1 MTLIKKYNDRPE
13 VIANKSVID
22 HNQLANRNQFGAHSI
37 DAIRGLPEK
46 LTKLKNKDIALEEK
60 IDKQSTDLSELTDKV
75 NEVESKASQ
84 IDITENAYSTFTFT
98 NYNGSTKTIQ
108 SGFLPDDDTWELK
121 DNRLTLKQIH
131 TDSSLEGKGTQEDPL
146 LVNIDNTTITKRADG
161 VLEVTAIKTNGDSI
175 SGVTIKEE
183 LDNLNKGVERLDNYN
198 ASQDDKI
205 YDLQTRTKGMGGYL
219 NAYNFGD
226 LSKLTEEERQN
237 KLTEYALQQIG
248 VTERDRIFN
257 GTKIINDF
265 DKHLWILTNTPDSTP
280 AVFEW
285 EDLGV
290 EQKTSIATDSLLG
303 LIKGSTSDLKGRV
316 DVNGEISINGLQEK
330 LDDKASRTEQ
340 NNFTGINN
348 FNAETNFNAEVNVDN
363 NNVNIN
369 NGYLSTTDET
379 KDLVTKYSAD
389 EVVIEN
395 GTAGNANTYNLKL
408 PLKSGT
414 LATTDDIKELQP
426 ASKEVLGG
434 VYYWIDDEGIP
445 CLSAVKIGKE
455 AGLYVDGVLSK
466 SWSQLIADGDIT
478 VTNSELKVANTGLAG
493 ELVCDN
499 VEGLTS
505 LALAFDSCGS
515 LINIDASKL
524 NTTNVTNMSYM
535 FYFCTSLTSL
545 DLSSFDTSNVTNMYW
560 MFYFCTSLTSIDLS
574 SFDTTNVTDMSEMF
588 CYCTSLTSLDLSSF
602 NTTNV
607 TYMNGMFDNC
617 TSLTSLDL
625 SNFTFDKVTDYTN
638 MFRNV
643 PNNCEILVK
652 SQTEKDWITSKFTN
666 LTNVKIKGVEA

>member
-1 MTLIKKYNDRPE
+1 MTLIKKYNDRLE

-60 IDKQSTDLSELTDKV
+60 IDKQSTDLSELTEKV

-84 IDITENAYSTFTFT
+84 IDITENADSTFTFT
-98 NYNGSTKTIQ
+98 NYNGDTKTIQ
-108 SGFLPDDDTWELK
+108 SGFLPDDDTLELK
-121 DNRLTLKQIH
+121 DNKLTLKQIH
-131 TDSSLEGKGTQEDPL
+131 TDSSLKGKGTQEDPL
-146 LVNIDNTTITKRADG
+146 LVNIDNATITKRADG
-161 VLEVTAIKTNGDSI
+161 VLEVTAIKTNSDSI

-183 LDNLNKGVERLDNYN
+183 LDNLNTDVERLDNYN
-198 ASQDDKI
+198 ASQDNKI

-237 KLTEYALQQIG
+237 RLTEYALQQIG

-265 DKHLWILTNTPDSTP
+265 DKHLWILTNTPDSAP

-389 EVVIEN
+389 EVVIKN
-395 GTAGNANTYNLKL
+395 GTAGNAKTYNLKL

-434 VYYWIDDEGIP
+434 VYYWIDEEGIP
-445 CLSAVKIGKE
+445 CLSIIKIGKE
-455 AGLYVDGVLSK
+455 AGLYVNGVLTK
-466 SWSQLIADGDIT
+466 TWAQLIADGDVTIT
-478 VTNSELKVANTGLAG
+478 DGALKVANTSLQGD
-493 ELVCDN
+493 LVCDN
-499 VEGLTS
+499 VEGLTD
-505 LALAFDSCGS
+505 LQEAFFSCLGLTS
-515 LINIDASKL
+515 IDASKL
-524 NTTNVTNMSYM
+524 NTTNVTNMASVFM
-535 FYFCTSLTSL
+535 SCRGLTSL
-545 DLSSFDTSNVTNMYW
+545 DLSSFDTSKVTNMFQ
-560 MFYFCTSLTSIDLS
+560 MFVSCRG
-574 SFDTTNVTDMSEMF
+574 
-588 CYCTSLTSLDLSSF
+588 LTSLDLSSF
-602 NTTNV
+602 DTSKV
-607 TYMNGMFDNC
+607 ILMSAMFAGC
-617 TSLTSLDL
+617 SSLTNLDI
-625 SNFTFDKVTDYTN
+625 SNFTFDKVTSYSG
-638 MFRNV
+638 MFNSV
-643 PNNCEILVK
+643 PDNCEILVK

>member
-13 VIANKSVID
+13 VIANRSVID

-46 LTKLKNKDIALEEK
+46 LTKLKNKDIELEEK
-60 IDKQSTDLSELTDKV
+60 IDKQSTDLSELTEKV

-84 IDITENAYSTFTFT
+84 IDITENADSTFTFT
-98 NYNGSTKTIQ
+98 NYNGDTKTIQ
-108 SGFLPDDDTWELK
+108 SGFLPDDDTLELK
-121 DNRLTLKQIH
+121 DNKLTLKQIH

-161 VLEVTAIKTNGDSI
+161 VLEVISLKTNGDSI

-183 LDNLNKGVERLDNYN
+183 LDNLNKDVGDLTTQLNIDIERLDNYN
-198 ASQDDKI
+198 ASQDNKI

-248 VTERDRIFN
+248 VTERDKIFN

-330 LDDKASRTEQ
+330 LDDKASLTEQ

-389 EVVIEN
+389 EIVIEN
-395 GTAGNANTYNLKL
+395 GTGGNAKTYNLKL
-408 PLKSGT
+408 PLKPGT

-426 ASKEVLGG
+426 AGKKVLGG
-434 VYYWIDDEGIP
+434 VYYWIDEEGIP
-445 CLSAVKIGKE
+445 CLSIVKISKE
-455 AGLYVDGVLSK
+455 SGLYVDGVLSK
-466 SWSQLIADGDIT
+466 TWAQLISDGD
-478 VTNSELKVANTGLAG
+478 VTTTSGALKVANISLTGD
-493 ELVCDN
+493 LVCDN
-499 VEGLTS
+499 VEGLISLSAAFEQCRYLTS
-505 LALAFDSCGS
+505 LDV
-515 LINIDASKL
+515 SKL
-524 NTTNVTNMSYM
+524 DTSNVTYMGLM
-535 FYFCTSLTSL
+535 FYNCSSLTSL
-545 DLSSFDTSNVTNMYW
+545 DLSNFDTSKVTTMNSMFHNCSALTSLDLSNFDTSNVTSMYNM
-560 MFYFCTSLTSIDLS
+560 
-574 SFDTTNVTDMSEMF
+574 
-588 CYCTSLTSLDLSSF
+588 F
-602 NTTNV
+602 N
-607 TYMNGMFDNC
+607 NC
-617 TSLTSLDL
+617 SALTSLDL
-625 SNFTFDKVTDYTN
+625 SNFTFDKVIGYRD
-638 MFRNV
+638 MFRAV

-652 SQTEKDWITSKFTN
+652 SQTEKDWITSRFTN

>member
-60 IDKQSTDLSELTDKV
+60 IDKQSTDLSELTEKV

-84 IDITENAYSTFTFT
+84 IDITENADSTFTFT
-98 NYNGSTKTIQ
+98 NYNGDTKTIQ
-108 SGFLPDDDTWELK
+108 SGFLPDDDTLELK
-121 DNRLTLKQIH
+121 DNKLTLKQIH
-131 TDSSLEGKGTQEDPL
+131 TDSSLKGKGTQEDL
-146 LVNIDNTTITKRADG
+146 LSVNIDNATITKRADG
-161 VLEVTAIKTNGDSI
+161 VLEVTAIKTNSDSI

-183 LDNLNKGVERLDNYN
+183 LDNLNTDVERLDAYN
-198 ASQDDKI
+198 VSQDDKI

-395 GTAGNANTYNLKL
+395 GTAGNAKTYNLKL

-434 VYYWIDDEGIP
+434 VYYWIDEEGIP
-445 CLSAVKIGKE
+445 CLSIVKIGKE

-466 SWSQLIADGDIT
+466 SWSQLITDGDVTIT
-478 VTNSELKVANTGLAG
+478 NGKLKVANKSLAG
-493 ELVCDN
+493 ELVCSN
-499 VEGLTS
+499 VEGLTN
-505 LALAFDSCGS
+505 LAQAFQLCAT
-515 LINIDASKL
+515 LTNIDVSKL
-524 NTTNVTNMSYM
+524 DTSSVTNMSYM
-535 FYFCTSLTSL
+535 FNACTGLTSL
-545 DLSSFDTSNVTNMYW
+545 DLTHFDTSNTTHMW
-560 MFYFCTSLTSIDLS
+560 SMFSGCRR
-574 SFDTTNVTDMSEMF
+574 
-588 CYCTSLTSLDLSSF
+588 LTSLDISS
-602 NTTNV
+602 
-607 TYMNGMFDNC
+607 
-617 TSLTSLDL
+617 
-625 SNFTFDKVTDYTN
+625 FTFDNVINYDN
-638 MFRNV
+638 MFGSV

>member
-22 HNQLANRNQFGAHSI
+22 HNQLANRNQYGAHSI

-46 LTKLKNKDIALEEK
+46 LTKLKNKDIALEER
-60 IDKQSTDLSELTDKV
+60 IDKQSTDLSELTEKV

-84 IDITENAYSTFTFT
+84 IDITENADSTFTFT
-98 NYNGSTKTIQ
+98 NYNGDTKTIQ
-108 SGFLPDDDTWELK
+108 SGFLPDDDTLELK
-121 DNRLTLKQIH
+121 DNKLTLKQIH
-131 TDSSLEGKGTQEDPL
+131 TDNSLEGKGTQEDPL
-146 LVNIDNTTITKRADG
+146 LVNIDNTTITKRPDG
-161 VLEVTAIKTNGDSI
+161 VLEVTAIKTNSDSI
-175 SGVTIKEE
+175 SGVTIKEK
-183 LDNLNKGVERLDNYN
+183 LDNLNTDVERLDNYN

-280 AVFEW
+280 TVFEW

-395 GTAGNANTYNLKL
+395 GTAGNAKTYNLKL

-445 CLSAVKIGKE
+445 CLSVVKIDKE
-455 AGLYVDGVLSK
+455 DEPTPPTPTGETGLYVNGVLSK
-466 SWSQLIADGDIT
+466 SWAQLIADGDVTIT
-478 VTNSELKVANTGLAG
+478 NGQLRVADTLAG
-493 ELVCDN
+493 DLVCDN
-499 VEGLTS
+499 VEGLTNLS
-505 LALAFDSCGS
+505 QAFYGCENLTS
-515 LINIDASKL
+515 IDTSKL
-524 NTTNVTNMSYM
+524 
-535 FYFCTSLTSL
+535 
-545 DLSSFDTSNVTNMYW
+545 DTSNVIRMDFAFSSCYALTN
-560 MFYFCTSLTSIDLS
+560 
-574 SFDTTNVTDMSEMF
+574 
-588 CYCTSLTSLDLSSF
+588 LDLSNFDTSK
-602 NTTNV
+602 V
-607 TYMNGMFDNC
+607 IDMGVMFEDC
-617 TSLTSLDL
+617 QSLTNLDI
-625 SNFTFDKVTDYTN
+625 SNFTFDKVTDYGD
-638 MFRNV
+638 MFINV
-643 PNNCEILVK
+643 PDNCEILVK

>member
-1 MTLIKKYNDRPE
+1 MTLIKKYNDKPE
-13 VIANKSVID
+13 IIADKSVID

-46 LTKLKNKDIALEEK
+46 LTKLKNKDIELEEK
-60 IDKQSTDLSELTDKV
+60 IDKQSTDLSELTEKV

-84 IDITENAYSTFTFT
+84 IDITENADSTFTFT
-98 NYNGSTKTIQ
+98 NYNGDTKTIQ
-108 SGFLPDDDTWELK
+108 SGFLPDDDTLELR
-121 DNRLTLKQIH
+121 DNKLTLKQIH

-161 VLEVTAIKTNGDSI
+161 VLEVTALKTNGDSI

-183 LDNLNKGVERLDNYN
+183 LDNLNKDVGDLTTQLNTDIERLDNYN
-198 ASQDDKI
+198 ASQDNKI
-205 YDLQTRTKGMGGYL
+205 YDLQTRTEGMGGYL

-248 VTERDRIFN
+248 VTERDKIFN

-330 LDDKASRTEQ
+330 LDDKASLTEQ

-389 EVVIEN
+389 EIVIEN
-395 GTAGNANTYNLKL
+395 GTAGNAKTYNLKL
-408 PLKSGT
+408 PIKSGT
-414 LATTDDIKELQP
+414 LAITDDIKELQP

-445 CLSAVKIGKE
+445 CLSTIEIKE
-455 AGLYVDGVLSK
+455 AGIYVDGVLSK
-466 SWSQLIADGDIT
+466 TWEQLIADGD
-478 VTNSELKVANTGLAG
+478 VTIEYRFEFRNKNLTGD
-493 ELVCDN
+493 LVCGN
-499 VEGLTS
+499 VE
-505 LALAFDSCGS
+505 
-515 LINIDASKL
+515 NIRSASS
-524 NTTNVTNMSYM
+524 TFYQTN
-535 FYFCTSLTSL
+535 
-545 DLSSFDTSNVTNMYW
+545 LSSIDMSKVDTSNVRTMDGMFGRCSKLTN
-560 MFYFCTSLTSIDLS
+560 LDLS
-574 SFDTTNVTDMSEMF
+574 NFNTGNVTDMSYMF
-588 CYCTSLTSLDLSSF
+588 VNCSKLTSLDI
-602 NTTNV
+602 
-607 TYMNGMFDNC
+607 
-617 TSLTSLDL
+617 
-625 SNFTFDKVTDYTN
+625 SNFTFDKVTSYSG
-638 MFRNV
+638 MFGGV
-643 PNNCEILVK
+643 LDNCEILVK
-652 SQTEKDWITSKFTN
+652 SQIEKDWITSKFSN
-666 LTNVKIKGVEA
+666 LTNIKIKGVEA